1 MYLITLLILIS
12 IFTFV
17 IGSSYSILI
26 SDKKIDSVKSL
37 LLGMAIII
45 IIGRYCSRTSIPI
58 EISKYI
64 LIVLFLIISIFL
76 ITKKYKF
83 IYKDFY
89 GILGAFPLLFIILFP
104 VLNEKLF
111 IFHYGPDLM
120 GNLISSSYLLNKG
133 SFAELAG
140 KYIEIIGH
148 SDWWFSAR
156 HEPWVIANM
165 TDSIAIEFFLRSVR
179 WGHAAYTTIIS
190 SIFNIN
196 IGYSLLILMFLSA
209 ITTSILIYKQ
219 LNKNLIDNKF
229 SIVISLILLSAQHY
243 VVMVYEGINIQFIV
257 MPFIIYIVINYDK
270 LSNKKD
276 FNESIIYGLLLSTLM
291 TTFGEGVQLIG
302 VFFVIDFLL
311 ICIKDKTKIKTISYN
326 LSYIIVTVMFSG
338 PMFIFDFITWTINR
352 LNDGFGGGILHYTF
366 NILDLFLE
374 LPIYKITSGMNYD
387 SIKISELTPINNNFI
402 LISLLIF
409 GIFEFWKNNNKILIS
424 SVLIVSMVLL
434 TGHKYALWKTVVI
447 FQIPVFL
454 SLITSYRSIIFK
466 FDRYLIIIFII
477 IYGILQI
484 SNLRLIKQYM
494 KNSEFISSDE
504 INITDI
510 KLYKNSA
517 ILTPSKKFRYLNI
530 ANYGEF
536 IWINGGFRQ
545 FGLKNIPSSIEKE
558 YDVYL
563 YFDCNIEAGGRCE
576 EMKNKKNI
584 HEKIFIKTNYKVKD
598 FIDKDEIVDI
608 KVNEKIKE
616 IFGVDAK

>member
-1 MYLITLLILIS
+1 MYIFISLILVT

-26 SDKKIDSVKSL
+26 SQKKIDSVKSL
-37 LLGMAIII
+37 LLGIAIII

-58 EISKYI
+58 EIGKYLLII
-64 LIVLFLIISIFL
+64 LFIIICLFLII
-76 ITKKYKF
+76 KKYKF

-89 GILGAFPLLFIILFP
+89 GVLGAIPLLFIILFP
-104 VLNEKLF
+104 IMKEKLF

-156 HEPWVIANM
+156 SEPWGIANM

-196 IGYSLLILMFLSA
+196 IGYSLFTLMFLSS

-219 LNKNLIDNKF
+219 LNETLINNKF
-229 SIVISLILLSAQHY
+229 SIVISLILLCAQHY
-243 VVMVYEGINIQFIV
+243 VVMIYEGINIQFIV
-257 MPFIIYIVINYDK
+257 MPIIIYIIINYDK

-276 FNESIIYGLLLSTLM
+276 INESIIYGLLLSALM
-291 TTFGEGVQLIG
+291 TTFGEGLQLIG
-302 VFFVIDFLL
+302 LFFVIDFLL
-311 ICIKDKTKIKTISYN
+311 TWIKDKTKIKTISYN
-326 LSYIIVTVMFSG
+326 LFYIIITVILCG

-352 LNDGFGGGILHYTF
+352 INDGFGGGILHYHF

-374 LPIYKITSGMNYD
+374 LPIYQITSGMNYD
-387 SIKISELTPINNNFI
+387 SIKISGLIAINNYYII
-402 LISLLIF
+402 LLLSMF
-409 GIFEFWKNNNKILIS
+409 GIFEFWRNNNKILIS
-424 SVLIVSMVLL
+424 SILIILMVLL
-434 TGHKYALWKTVVI
+434 TGHKYALWKTVLL

-454 SLITSYRSIIFK
+454 SLIRSYGSITFK
-466 FDRYLIIIFII
+466 IDRYLIIILIP
-477 IYGILQI
+477 IYGLLQI
-484 SNLRLIKQYM
+484 SNLKLIKQYM
-494 KNSEFISSDE
+494 KNSEFISPDE
-504 INITDI
+504 INII
-510 KLYKNSA
+510 NLKLNKNSA
-517 ILTPSKKFRYLNI
+517 ILTPSKKFRYLNL

-536 IWINGGFRQ
+536 IWVNGGFRQ
-545 FGLKNIPSSIEKE
+545 FGLKNIPSSIENE
-558 YDVYL
+558 YDVYI
-563 YFDCNIEAGGRCE
+563 YFDCNIEVAERCE
-576 EMKNKKNI
+576 EITNKKNI
-584 HEKIFIKTNYKVKD
+584 HEKLFIKTNYKVKD
-598 FIDKDEIVDI
+598 FIDKDEIDDI
-608 KVNEKIKE
+608 KVNERIKE